1 MDTTTIISLSVG
13 IPSSVVTLITGY
25 WYVQERNL
33 SKNVNRATLED
44 LPLKINR
51 SISFSQYLLGLKI
64 ILDLLKE
71 QRFEP
76 DIILGIHYG
85 GTVVAAD
92 LGKLDYIPFKTVDIH
107 YHSQGNKPICDS
119 VIFDFD
125 KEILLRNKKVLII
138 DNSIRSGRTLQMTY
152 NEVTKYTSN
161 IKTLVLYDKG
171 EESKKY
177 INPDYTIYKSL
188 KPLKTFIK

>member
-1 MDTTTIISLSVG
+1 MDITTIISLAVG
-13 IPSSVVTLITGY
+13 VPSSIVTLVTGY
-25 WYVQERNL
+25 WYIQERKL
-33 SKNVNRATLED
+33 SAKVSKATLED
-44 LPLKINR
+44 LPFIVSH
-51 SISFSQYLLGLKI
+51 SISFGQYKLGLKI

-76 DIILGIHYG
+76 DLILGVHYG

-119 VIFDFD
+119 VSLDFD
-125 KEILLRNKKVLII
+125 KETLLRNKKILII

-152 NEVTKYTSN
+152 NLVKTYTESV
-161 IKTLVLYDKG
+161 KTLVLYDKN

-177 INPDYTIYKSL
+177 INPDYTIYKST